1 MSDGIFL
8 VIASG
13 KSGCGEYVVTLQT
26 ILGKVSKSKCTGE
39 FFSKGV
45 IWGFLEGV
53 TCLRYCPHFDGWVCE
68 IGKSKY
74 FGCCSV
80 SSKNI
85 FFILPVL

>member
-39 FFSKGV
+39 FF
-45 IWGFLEGV
+45 
-53 TCLRYCPHFDGWVCE
+53 
-68 IGKSKY
+68 
-74 FGCCSV
+74 
-80 SSKNI
+80 
-85 FFILPVL
+85 